1 MATETTDIGSAAVN
15 NAPLVK
21 PAGEVVEAASNGEIG
36 SLAANVGSFAME
48 AAGAAADPL
57 NALISAGLGFL
68 EDVCQPVKDCL
79 EQVTGNPDSL
89 KTNKEAFGEV
99 SESIKKLGEDLEN
112 ITKSGFQNWSGDA
125 KDKATEAI
133 ETFVQGVDGTANN
146 ATDIASLL
154 GISATLMD
162 AAKDIIN
169 GILSTLIEWLIVT
182 WVAALACSWF
192 TFGASDAAAGA
203 ATAVESSVE
212 GANAA
217 EKVEETGSFIDRIVN
232 IIKDIISKLKS
243 FAQEVSKNHSLLK
256 EGKEVLPAAEKD
268 GAKAAEGAAGKAGGE
283 AGKAGEAVSD
293 ADKPGFFANKFN
305 EAKEGIQHPIK
316 GLQDTAIDMNKSGS
330 FSGYLNTPEESGL
343 SPLQDMAADAGLQTG
358 GKIVGA
364 LDDNAGDQEDG
375 PGGTDS
381 ATISQDLHG

>member
-1 MATETTDIGSAAVN
+1 MATETKDPGTAAVDN
-15 NAPLVK
+15 IPLVDPGK
-21 PAGEVVEAASNGEIG
+21 EVFESASEGEIG
-36 SLAANVGSFAME
+36 SLAANVGGFAME
-48 AAGAAADPL
+48 AAGVAADPL

-68 EDVCQPVKDCL
+68 EDVCEPVKKCVDA
-79 EQVTGNPDSL
+79 VTGDPDSL
-89 KTNKEAFGEV
+89 NENKTAFGEV

-112 ITKSGFQNWSGDA
+112 ITKTGFQNWSGDA

-133 ETFVQGVDGTANN
+133 ETFVQGVNGTANN

-154 GISATLMD
+154 GISATLMK

-232 IIKDIISKLKS
+232 IIKDIISKLKG

-268 GAKAAEGAAGKAGGE
+268 GAKAAEGADKAAAD
-283 AGKAGEAVSD
+283 AGKAGEAASS

-305 EAKEGIQHPIK
+305 EAKEGVQHPIK
-316 GLQDTAIDMNKSGS
+316 GLQDTAIGVNKSDS
-330 FSGYLNTPEESGL
+330 FSGYLTTGEDGGL
-343 SPLQDMAADAGLQTG
+343 SPLGDMAADAGLQTG
-358 GKIVGA
+358 GKIVGT
-364 LDDNAGDQEDG
+364 LDDNGAEQEDG

-381 ATISQDLHG
+381 ATIDQDLHG